1 MTVLIDGR
9 SPEFAFSL
17 LALVAMG
24 KLRTGFAQI
33 KFGYASP
40 VISMLLEYACK
51 TEGRNLSLVP
61 RYTRFTSGFCK
72 QLCRLDPPKRC
83 RLNIYYTGTKMT
95 R

>member
-1 MTVLIDGR
+1 MIIEGSGVPGSWEENLFRYLINR
-9 SPEFAFSL
+9 I
-17 LALVAMG
+17 
-24 KLRTGFAQI
+24 I

-83 RLNIYYTGTKMT
+83 RLKNQNDSMINGTNEQVAI
-95 R
+95 